1 MEFRLETPGF
11 YSEVQTM
18 SNSVQFDADA
28 DIYGRGL
35 QCNIMMIKT

>member
-1 MEFRLETPGF
+1 
-11 YSEVQTM
+11 M

-35 QCNIMMIKT
+35 QCNIMMIETNTYPYFL

>member
-1 MEFRLETPGF
+1 
-11 YSEVQTM
+11 M

-35 QCNIMMIKT
+35 QCNIMMIRDMNKYYFLSSKPGDHI